1 MPRRRGI
8 KGEVTQWDRPNWEP
22 LVDAVG
28 ERVTGDFM
36 WMHEVELSDGP
47 SLQAYKHIDT
57 RRYVHLAADGQAY
70 SHEPSGRYVPIP
82 AWKAFHAVFLT
93 LHRLG
98 GVTEGQILDSRNAV
112 DRLCQR
118 DSEGEERPDGDH
130 DGDAD
135 TRIAPP
141 AAPG

>member
-8 KGEVTQWDRPNWEP
+8 KGEMTQGERPQWGP

-28 ERVTGDFM
+28 ERVAGDFM
-36 WMHEVELSDGP
+36 WMFEVELSDGR

-57 RRYVHLAADGQAY
+57 RRYAHLAADGQAY
-70 SHEPSGRYVPIP
+70 FYEPPDRYVPIP
-82 AWKAFHAVFLT
+82 TSEIVAAVFRT

-112 DRLCQR
+112 DRLY
-118 DSEGEERPDGDH
+118 ERESQEADESQPQARAEA
-130 DGDAD
+130 DAQC
-135 TRIAPP
+135 TP
-141 AAPG
+141 